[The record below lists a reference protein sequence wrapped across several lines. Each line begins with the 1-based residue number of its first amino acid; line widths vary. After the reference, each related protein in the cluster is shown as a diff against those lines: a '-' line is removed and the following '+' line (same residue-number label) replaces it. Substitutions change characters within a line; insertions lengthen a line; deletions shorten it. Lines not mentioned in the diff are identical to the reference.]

1 MDNEKFALQIIAAA
15 REYLTDA
22 EHLRAY
28 YAWKGSENGGVQEAS
43 DGHDERGRASGVA

>member
-28 YAWKGSENGGVQEAS
+28 YAWKGGVNGGIQT
-43 DGHDERGRASGVA
+43 DGNGNDERGRAS